1 MEDVNQIQQML
12 HQKLHA
18 LEQLWAQK
26 QGTEIY
32 HQLYDATTQI
42 SGQGT
47 AQLFSGQ
54 SELLELVQSLLEHAE
69 TAKLEL
75 VSYLQ
80 PSPEIVLSWVNWH
93 LQAQDGSTFSMKS
106 LFVWKN
112 LAQGWRI
119 IADMY
124 AEEALSV

>member
-1 MEDVNQIQQML
+1 MEDVNHIQQML
-12 HQKLHA
+12 HQKLHT

-47 AQLFSGQ
+47 TQLFSGQ

-75 VSYLQ
+75 VSYSQ
-80 PSPEIVLSWVNWH
+80 ASPEIALSWVNWH
-93 LQAQDGSTFSMKS
+93 LQTQDGSTFSMKS

-112 LAQGWRI
+112 LTQGWRI